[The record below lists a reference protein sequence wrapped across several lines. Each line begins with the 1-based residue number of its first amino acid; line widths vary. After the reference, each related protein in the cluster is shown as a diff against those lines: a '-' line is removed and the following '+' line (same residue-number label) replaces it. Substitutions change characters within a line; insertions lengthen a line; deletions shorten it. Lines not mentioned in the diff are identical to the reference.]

1 MAQLMQ
7 PPHLERLQDKLAL
20 APILKA
26 LLERHFEVNKV
37 IAAAYRC
44 VPLRCRSSRCGAA
57 ACRCLPLIEL
67 PIASYSR

>member
-7 PPHLERLQDKLAL
+7 PPHLERLQDKLDL

-37 IAAAYRC
+37 IAAA
-44 VPLRCRSSRCGAA
+44 
-57 ACRCLPLIEL
+57 CRCLPLIEL